1 LITMGPSGPGTI
13 TPTSVSGFTST
24 GTTLSCHVLILS
36 VLFRRW
42 YTMRALLIHA
52 DRFEYESKSPTKVAE
67 ELPEGYSKE
76 QSFQEALVV
85 FSTVEPSDEDIAA
98 VAENVSS
105 DVIEVC
111 GKVKAERV
119 VLYPY
124 AHLSPRLAGSELAV
138 AVLKAV
144 EEAIRSKGVEVHRAP
159 FGWYKA
165 FEIRCKG
172 HPLSE
177 LSREYTSEKKA
188 GREEVVEKIS
198 SSYLILMPDGREI
211 PVDMGD
217 VASLSTLAD
226 DHPLKKFILSEEIGG
241 SKGVEPPS
249 IKAMQRLE
257 LVDYE
262 EASDRGHFRLYPKGH
277 LVFKLLES
285 WAEQIAVDRIG
296 AMQIDTPIMYDW
308 SQPDIRSQGMSF
320 HERHYTIKTE
330 ENREFVLRFAGD
342 FGLFRMMKDATLSYR
357 NLPLRIYEFS
367 KSFRLEQRGEL
378 SGLKR
383 LRAFHMPDVHCFDRD
398 IDEGWK
404 EYMHL
409 YRHYSDLAD
418 ATGVEYAVAFR
429 IIKDFYDKY
438 KQNIVE
444 LLRYSDRPALIE
456 VLSEMKHYWAVKHE
470 FNGIDSTGG
479 AVQLSTVQLDVADA
493 ERYGIV
499 FVDEDGKKKGCIICH
514 SSIGS
519 IERWVYV
526 LLEEALKQKKP
537 SFPFWLSPT
546 QVRLIP
552 VGESFL
558 PDCESFSK
566 ALGARVDIDDT
577 GDSVGKKIRK
587 AEREWINMIIVIGE
601 NEKSSGRYPV
611 RLRTGEMKDMTKEQ
625 LVDEIR
631 KLSEGY
637 PSARLPLPVMLS
649 KRPVF
654 RG

>member
-1 LITMGPSGPGTI
+1 
-13 TPTSVSGFTST
+13 
-24 GTTLSCHVLILS
+24 
-36 VLFRRW
+36 
-42 YTMRALLIHA
+42 MRALLIHA
-52 DRFEYESKSPTKVAE
+52 DRFEYESKSPTKMAE
-67 ELPEGYSKE
+67 ELPEDHAKK
-76 QSFQEALVV
+76 QTFQEALVV
-85 FSTVEPSDEDIAA
+85 FSTVEPSDEDVA
-98 VAENVSS
+98 VIAENVAS
-105 DVIEVC
+105 DVVDVC
-111 GKVKAERV
+111 GKVEAERI

-124 AHLSPRLAGSELAV
+124 AHLSPRLAAPGLAV
-138 AVLKAV
+138 DVLKAI
-144 EEAIRSKGVEVHRAP
+144 EEAIRSKGAEVHRAP

-177 LSREYTSEKKA
+177 LSREYTSEKKVT
-188 GREEVVEKIS
+188 RVEVVEKIS
-198 SSYLILMPDGREI
+198 SSHLILMPDGREI
-211 PVDMGD
+211 PVDMEN
-217 VASLSTLAD
+217 VESLSVLD
-226 DHPLKKFILSEEIGG
+226 DGHPLKKFILSEEMGM

-257 LVDYE
+257 LFDYE

-277 LVFKLLES
+277 LIFKLLER
-285 WAEQIAVDRIG
+285 WAEQIAVERIG
-296 AMQIDTPIMYDW
+296 AMQIDTPILYDW

-330 ENREFVLRFAGD
+330 ENKEFVLRFAGD

-378 SGLKR
+378 TGLKR

-409 YRHYSDLAD
+409 YRNYSDLAD

-429 IIKDFYDKY
+429 IVREFYDKY
-438 KQNIVE
+438 KQNIVD
-444 LLRYSDRPALIE
+444 LLKYSDRPALIE

-470 FNGIDSTGG
+470 FNGLDSTGG

-546 QVRLIP
+546 QVRLVP
-552 VGESFL
+552 VSESFL
-558 PDCESFSK
+558 PDCESLIKELS
-566 ALGARVDIDDT
+566 ARVDIDDT
-577 GDSVGKKIRK
+577 DDSVGKKIRN
-587 AEREWINMIIVIGE
+587 AEREWVNMIIVIGDKE
-601 NEKSSGRYPV
+601 RSSGQYPV
-611 RLRTGEMKDMTKEQ
+611 RLRSGDMKVMTKEQ
-625 LVDEIR
+625 LADEIR
-631 KLSEGY
+631 GLSEGY

>member
-1 LITMGPSGPGTI
+1 MADATFYYL
-13 TPTSVSGFTST
+13 PTHFDDSN
-24 GTTLSCHVLILS
+24 
-36 VLFRRW
+36 
-42 YTMRALLIHA
+42 TMRTLLIHA
-52 DRFEYESKSPTKVAE
+52 DRFEYESKSKTKMAE
-67 ELPEGYSKE
+67 ELPEGHAKHHAFDE
-76 QSFQEALVV
+76 VLVA
-85 FSTVEPSDEDIAA
+85 FSTVESSDTDMDAVSEAAA
-98 VAENVSS
+98 VDIS
-105 DVIEVC
+105 DVF
-111 GKVKAERV
+111 GKVEARSV

-124 AHLSPRLAGSELAV
+124 AHLSPKLAGPDLAV
-138 AVLKAV
+138 KVLKAT
-144 EEAIRSKGVEVHRAP
+144 EAAIASKGIDVHRAP
-159 FGWYKA
+159 FGWYKS
-165 FEIRCKG
+165 FQISCKG

-177 LSREYTSEKKA
+177 LSREYTAEKKVT
-188 GREEVVEKIS
+188 RESVVEKIS
-198 SSYLILMPDGREI
+198 REYLILMPDGEEH
-211 PVDMGD
+211 PVSMDD
-217 VASLSTLAD
+217 EDSLSVLD
-226 DHPLKKFILSEEIGG
+226 DSHPLKKFIVSEEIGR
-241 SKGVEPPS
+241 SKGAEPPS

-277 LVFKLLES
+277 LVFKLLED

-296 AMQIDTPIMYDW
+296 AIQIDTPIMYDW

-378 SGLKR
+378 TGLKR
-383 LRAFHMPDVHCFDRD
+383 LRAFHMPDVHCFVKD

-409 YRHYSDLAD
+409 YRNYSDLAD

-429 IIKDFYDKY
+429 VVKEYYDKY
-438 KQNIVE
+438 KQHIVE
-444 LLRYSDRPALIE
+444 LLKHSGRPALIE
-456 VLSEMKHYWAVKHE
+456 ILSEMKHYWAVKHE
-470 FNGIDSTGG
+470 FNGVDSTGG

-499 FVDEDGKKKGCIICH
+499 YVGEDGKKKGCIICH

-537 SFPFWLSPT
+537 SFPFWLAPT

-552 VGESFL
+552 VSEAFL
-558 PDCESFSK
+558 PDCEKLADS
-566 ALGARVDIDDT
+566 LGVRVDIDDSD
-577 GDSVGKKIRK
+577 DSVGKKIRN
-587 AEREWINMIIVIGE
+587 AEREWVNMIVVVGE
-601 NEKSSGRYPV
+601 KERSSGEFPV
-611 RLRTGEMKDMTKEQ
+611 RMRSGEMKTFTQDALRSE
-625 LVDEIR
+625 VDS
-631 KLSEGY
+631 LSSGY
-637 PSARLPLPVMLS
+637 PRAPLPLPRLLS
-649 KRPVF
+649 RRPIF